1 VDASDGSLTPI
12 GRVATEPVPR
22 AFSIDPT
29 GNFLYAAGL
38 ESGRLASYRVN
49 QDSGTLEALDV
60 YDIGNGPMWVLIF
73 EL

>member
-1 VDASDGSLTPI
+1 MDPSDGSLTPA

-22 AFSIDPT
+22 AFSLDPA

-49 QDSGTLEALDV
+49 QNTGELEPGEV
-60 YDIGNGPMWVLIF
+60 YPIGKGPMWVLIV
-73 EL
+73 EV